1 MDFFDLLKHDGIT
14 TSTHLGCSY
23 DIRKGQF
30 SVGPIGLQG
39 CEGPYGSVGPV
50 GPHGCCGSE
59 SKPKSEE
66 ELELERQQLELRRQ
80 AKALRE
86 KEDELRQKSQ
96 IPGVCLYVKFT
107 EEAARKY
114 FELMVQSLPCQQDR
128 GIQVIRR
135 EPSSKLVLKDE
146 FKQAYA
152 ECQQRRSAVTQKIDE
167 QLAKLS
173 EMGCDVEDYHINY
186 PRESDFQSDWFQSVL
201 DYSSCYLEVRCH
213 QHTDVYKRLQE
224 MKIVT

>member
-39 CEGPYGSVGPV
+39 CQGPRGS
-50 GPHGCCGSE
+50 HGCSGSQR
-59 SKPKSEE
+59 PKSEE
-66 ELELERQQLELRRQ
+66 ELELERQ

-86 KEDELRQKSQ
+86 KEEELRRKSQ
-96 IPGVCLYVKFT
+96 IPGVCVYVNFT

-152 ECQQRRSAVTQKIDE
+152 ECQQRRAAVTQKIDE

-186 PRESDFQSDWFQSVL
+186 PRDCDFQSDWFQSVL
-201 DYSSCYLEVRCH
+201 DYSSCHLEVRCH
-213 QHTDVYKRLQE
+213 QHTDVYKRLHE